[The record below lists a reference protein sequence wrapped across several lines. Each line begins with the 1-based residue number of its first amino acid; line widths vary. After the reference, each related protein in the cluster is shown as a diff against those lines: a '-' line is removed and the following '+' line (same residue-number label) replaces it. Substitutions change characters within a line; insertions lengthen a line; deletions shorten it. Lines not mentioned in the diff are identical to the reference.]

1 MVPRV
6 NTALRV
12 PWSGASFLAYL
23 GGLTIFFATGSLL
36 GVLANDHGAAG
47 FALLSLFVLA
57 VSLVLAFTAKWN
69 GHPVTAGLLALTTV
83 LSVVVFVGSL
93 LARFG
98 WLDDPDL
105 GFHGFHLALL
115 VLELVAVIASAFAL
129 AIFRFPLLV
138 LFLAGSAW
146 YFGTDLISGGG
157 DWTAIVPIAIG
168 LLLLAVSLGI
178 DASESRPYGFWL
190 HVVAGLTIGGGL
202 LWFFHDGTLDWIVVG
217 LAGLLYIALGDA
229 MTRSSWI
236 VLGAWGFLQSAEFFA
251 DKWSNLGENFFFLFP
266 LTYIFPFGLAFEAEP
281 EGHAHQWVGALVFV
295 VTGLF
300 FIVLAL
306 YIARRRRDTVKAAE
320 LL

>member
-1 MVPRV
+1 V

-23 GGLTIFFATGSLL
+23 GGLTILFATGALL

-47 FALLSLFVLA
+47 FVLLSLFVLA
-57 VSLVLAFTAKWN
+57 LSVVFAFSAKWN
-69 GHPVTAGLLALTTV
+69 GHPVTAGLLALSTV
-83 LSVVVFVGSL
+83 LAVVVFVGSL
-93 LARFG
+93 WSWFG
-98 WLDDPDL
+98 WLDDLNPGFR
-105 GFHGFHLALL
+105 GFHFALL
-115 VLELVAVIASAFAL
+115 VLELVAVLASAFAL

-157 DWTAIVPIAIG
+157 DWTAIVTIAVG
-168 LLLLAVSLGI
+168 LLILAVGLGI

-190 HVVAGLTIGGGL
+190 HVVAGLTIGGGF

-217 LAGLLYIALGDA
+217 FAGLLYVAVGDA

-251 DKWSNLGENFFFLFP
+251 DKWSGLGENLIFFFP
-266 LTYIFPFGLAFEAEP
+266 LSYIFPFGLAFEAESA
-281 EGHAHQWVGALVFV
+281 EHAHPWVGALVFV
-295 VTGLF
+295 ITGLF
-300 FIVLAL
+300 FMLLAL
-306 YIARRRRDTVKAAE
+306 YFARRRRGAVQGAG

>member
-1 MVPRV
+1 MVSSV

-57 VSLVLAFTAKWN
+57 VSLVFAFTAKWN

-93 LARFG
+93 LAWFG

-157 DWTAIVPIAIG
+157 DWTAIVTIAIG
-168 LLLLAVSLGI
+168 LLLLAVGLGI
-178 DASESRPYGFWL
+178 DASESRPYAFWL

-251 DKWSNLGENFFFLFP
+251 DKWSNLGENLFFLFP
-266 LTYIFPFGLAFEAEP
+266 LTYVFPFGLAFQAEP

-306 YIARRRRDTVKAAE
+306 FIARRRRDTVKAAE

>member
-1 MVPRV
+1 
-6 NTALRV
+6 
-12 PWSGASFLAYL
+12 
-23 GGLTIFFATGSLL
+23 
-36 GVLANDHGAAG
+36 
-47 FALLSLFVLA
+47 
-57 VSLVLAFTAKWN
+57 
-69 GHPVTAGLLALTTV
+69 V
-83 LSVVVFVGSL
+83 LSVVVLVGSL
-93 LARFG
+93 LAWFG
-98 WLDDPDL
+98 WLDDPDP

-157 DWTAIVPIAIG
+157 NWTAIVTIAIG
-168 LLLLAVSLGI
+168 LLLLAVGLGI

-202 LWFFHDGTLDWIVVG
+202 LWFFHDGTFDWIVVG

-251 DKWSNLGENFFFLFP
+251 DKWSNLGENLYFLFP
-266 LTYIFPFGLAFEAEP
+266 LTYIFPFGLAFQAEP

-295 VTGLF
+295 VTGVF
-300 FIVLAL
+300 FIALAL
-306 YIARRRRDTVKAAE
+306 YLARRRRDTAKAAE

>member
-57 VSLVLAFTAKWN
+57 VSLVFAFTAKWN

-93 LARFG
+93 LAWFG

-115 VLELVAVIASAFAL
+115 VLELVAVIGSAFAL

-157 DWTAIVPIAIG
+157 DWTAIVTIAIG
-168 LLLLAVSLGI
+168 LLLLGVGLGI

-251 DKWSNLGENFFFLFP
+251 DKWSNLGENLFFLFP
-266 LTYIFPFGLAFEAEP
+266 LTYFFPFGLAFQAEP